1 MSFERASFSSRP
13 RATVGCNCA
22 NTPLVYKPVCGNDFW
37 TYGNECMAYCAN
49 VLVAHTGAC
58 GKCNIRY
65 GSAFRACASGR
76 SLRRCHAPVA
86 CCQCATSPSML
97 QHHAASTCATKG
109 LDASHCEVAISP
121 GRTATSV
128 FSSCNADCI
137 CGSSFNFVCAFGLTW
152 QSTCDA
158 DCGGYTCPQTPGV
171 CQYKANSASGQ
182 LVTPQGR
189 AKPGGG
195 TRCRAAC
202 VQSFRAC
209 NMQPKSLKRLLSHM
223 Q

>member
-1 MSFERASFSSRP
+1 
-13 RATVGCNCA
+13 
-22 NTPLVYKPVCGNDFW
+22 
-37 TYGNECMAYCAN
+37 
-49 VLVAHTGAC
+49 
-58 GKCNIRY
+58 
-65 GSAFRACASGR
+65 
-76 SLRRCHAPVA
+76 
-86 CCQCATSPSML
+86 
-97 QHHAASTCATKG
+97 
-109 LDASHCEVAISP
+109 
-121 GRTATSV
+121 
-128 FSSCNADCI
+128 
-137 CGSSFNFVCAFGLTW
+137 VCAFGLTW